1 MRVYRFWGSMF
12 GNDLMGICLG
22 FELFLD
28 KNWSL
33 QLGSEGIALGFDPR
47 NPKAM
52 IRISEA

>member
-1 MRVYRFWGSMF
+1 MF
-12 GNDLMGICLG
+12 GNDLLVICLG

-33 QLGSEGIALGFDPR
+33 QLGFEEIALGFDPR
-47 NPKAM
+47 NPKAK